1 MNRIMEV
8 MMNRTETRYILDSSR
23 KLLDT
28 IDYKA
33 GGDMHY
39 SMKTLMLG
47 REECWRNL
55 GVN

>member
-1 MNRIMEV
+1 MY
-8 MMNRTETRYILDSSR
+8 RTETRYILDSSR